1 MEYLA
6 AYDIA
11 DPKRLKKIARLM
23 ESYGIRVQKS
33 VFEFNLGDSRMK
45 ALKIDIAKVIDET
58 EDSVR
63 IYPMFANSRNSQDIM
78 GQGYLAGFP
87 DCFIV

>member
-1 MEYLA
+1 
-6 AYDIA
+6 
-11 DPKRLKKIARLM
+11 
-23 ESYGIRVQKS
+23 
-33 VFEFNLGDSRMK
+33 MK